1 MSRTRTPLYVGT
13 NHFVVALDPATG
25 EELWRTKLRG
35 SGHGHP
41 VAILIQRDQLFVG
54 CFGQAYCLDRRD
66 GKILWHN
73 NLPGT
78 GYHAVILAMEGS
90 AGSGPDVLL
99 AANHAKRRADAAAS
113 AAASTAAI

>member
-1 MSRTRTPLYVGT
+1 MPRSRTPLYVGT

-41 VAILIQRDQLFVG
+41 VAILIQRDHLFVG

-66 GKILWHN
+66 GQILWHN

-78 GYHAVILAMEGS
+78 GYHAVVLAMEGA
-90 AGSGPDVLL
+90 AGCGPGALL
-99 AANHAKRRADAAAS
+99 VADHARREAARAAA
-113 AAASTAAI
+113 AAGATAAI